1 MTYWRLFLF
10 ALLATFSTA
19 RAQEATQPGVTG
31 GESLNKPSM
40 AKHPPPA
47 CSDPKPDC
55 AMTIYPAFDK
65 KGLLWV
71 AYSVGKTLYVASSQ
85 DQGKTFSSPTTI
97 ITLSDGIIDAH
108 GDARP
113 KIIPLN
119 DNSLLVSY
127 TTRPDK
133 MMIGTIFTAKSS
145 DNGKNFS
152 TPQPMLTSG
161 GQRFDSYVVTS
172 KGRIF
177 AGWLD
182 KTHAAQAKAE
192 GKEFAGSGV
201 AFAWSDDGGM
211 TFKGKNILMDH
222 ACECC
227 RISAALGRDGLP
239 VFAWR
244 QIFEGE
250 IRDHYA
256 AKLSANGAKLI
267 GGRVS
272 NDDWA
277 INSCP
282 HQGPALAV
290 DTKGVWHIAWFT
302 KGKNRQGLFYAFSRD
317 EGKTF
322 STPEKIGD
330 DAHAPA
336 FATLLATKKGLYRAW
351 KEFDGA
357 QTTIP
362 IQQSR
367 DGGKSWSAPQ
377 ILAST
382 TEASDH
388 PILVALKGDVFLSWG
403 THKEGYRLIPLNLA
417 KK

>member
-1 MTYWRLFLF
+1 MKCWPLFLI
-10 ALLATFSTA
+10 ALLATFSIA
-19 RAQEATQPGVTG
+19 KAQEATQPSGQA
-31 GESLNKPSM
+31 GESLNKTPV
-40 AKHPPPA
+40 AKHAPPA

-65 KGLLWV
+65 KGRLWV
-71 AYSVGKTLYVASSQ
+71 AYAVGKTLYVASSQ
-85 DQGKTFSSPTTI
+85 DQGKSFSAPSTI
-97 ITLSDGIIDAH
+97 ITLSEGVIDSH

-113 KIIPLN
+113 KIIPLA

-145 DNGKNFS
+145 DNGKSFS
-152 TPQPMLTSG
+152 SPQPMLTSG
-161 GQRFDSYVVTS
+161 GQRFDAYVVTP

-192 GKEFAGSGV
+192 GREFAGSGV
-201 AFAWSDDGGM
+201 AFAWSDDSGA

-227 RISAALGRDGLP
+227 RMSAALGRDGLP

-256 AKLSANGAKLI
+256 AKLSFKGDKLI

-290 DTKGVWHIAWFT
+290 DAKGLWHITWFT

-330 DAHAPA
+330 DTRAPA
-336 FATLLATKKGLYRAW
+336 FATLLASKTGLYRAW

-357 QTTIP
+357 QTTVP
-362 IQQSR
+362 MQQSN
-367 DGGKSWSAPQ
+367 DGGKNWSAPR

-382 TEASDH
+382 TETSDH
-388 PILVALKGDVFLSWG
+388 PILVAFKETIFLSWG

-417 KK
+417 KN